1 MFLLARWDFRHT
13 AYTFAPIEFA
23 NHHSTAENR
32 QRTWKGQTMNNH
44 TLHKYADVLD
54 VDDLMNRCLGNVGF
68 ACRVLQILHAGC
80 ETDIDVLEKAAA
92 ESDFDRLYHVSH
104 RLKGAFANASARQL
118 SQLADDVCIASQSRD
133 QDTSLRRTNELRDRW
148 NDFSTKLREVVGEPV
163 A

>member
-1 MFLLARWDFRHT
+1 MN
-13 AYTFAPIEFA
+13 I
-23 NHHSTAENR
+23 HS
-32 QRTWKGQTMNNH
+32 
-44 TLHKYADVLD
+44 LHQYADILD

-80 ETDIDVLEKAAA
+80 QTDIEVLEKAAA
-92 ESDFDRLYHVSH
+92 ESDFERLYHVSH

-133 QDTSLRRTNELRDRW
+133 QHTSLRRTNELCDRW
-148 NDFSTKLREVVGEPV
+148 KAFSTKMRDVIEESV